1 MCTNDDA
8 SHSLKSKSL
17 KFHLMW
23 VRCCLISTF
32 LYQQKV
38 NVRPID
44 FDTQKVDVNHV
55 NAVAALQRKNAI
67 PLAQLKIC

>member
-1 MCTNDDA
+1 MCTKHDT

-17 KFHLMW
+17 KFHLRW
-23 VRCCLISTF
+23 VTCCLISTF

-44 FDTQKVDVNHV
+44 FYTLKVDVSPV
-55 NAVAALQRKNAI
+55 NAVAALQRKNVI
-67 PLAQLKIC
+67 PLVQLKI